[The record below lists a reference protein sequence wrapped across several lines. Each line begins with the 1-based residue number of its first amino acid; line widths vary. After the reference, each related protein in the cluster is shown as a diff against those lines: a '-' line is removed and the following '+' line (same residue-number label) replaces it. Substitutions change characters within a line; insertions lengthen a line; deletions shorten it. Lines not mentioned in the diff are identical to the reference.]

1 MSKLQ
6 EMKKEMCT
14 KFLSFKAFIS
24 KFVLIYSL
32 AIMENNIH
40 VLWFLK
46 GLS

>member
-1 MSKLQ
+1 MSRELLEAGCINVQGVARSRMYK
-6 EMKKEMCT
+6 C
-14 KFLSFKAFIS
+14 
-24 KFVLIYSL
+24 YSL